1 MESCASLQVPY
12 VATMKK
18 GSDASQTVPDSVCEL
33 WRKGAA
39 LSWPVEEL
47 SKEATERECLLVCFS
62 WKVTSETCACVL
74 RSANLGFLR
83 V

>member
-1 MESCASLQVPY
+1 MESCACLQVPY

-62 WKVTSETCACVL
+62 WKATSGTYACVL
-74 RSANLGFLR
+74 CSVKVSG
-83 V
+83 VIV

>member
-1 MESCASLQVPY
+1 MQVPY

-18 GSDASQTVPDSVCEL
+18 ESDASQTVPDSVCEL

-47 SKEATERECLLVCFS
+47 SKEATERECLLVCFP
-62 WKVTSETCACVL
+62 WKATSETHACVL
-74 RSANLGFLR
+74 C
-83 V
+83 